1 MSKIYHLPISYRIV
15 RNLIIKALYLYYDEI
30 IVTGTENIPV
40 NGGFIFAPNHRNALM
55 DALAVVLI
63 TPKKKSTS
71 FLARADIFKN
81 KNVAKFLHF
90 SKIMPA
96 FRIRDGFENLGKNND
111 VFDQCVE
118 LLEANQALCI
128 MPEGNQELA
137 HKVRPLVK
145 GIFRVAFS
153 VQQRNKTDY
162 PLQIVPVG
170 FDYGNIIKYGKHLI
184 INIGKPIDVSDY
196 SQSYI
201 DNPPKA
207 LNEIKDELKHRLEQL
222 TIHIDSEKNH
232 DTILSAMEY
241 SHLKALRK
249 NDQRPTTLAA
259 YNMRKQL
266 ADKLCAVE
274 KELPERLE
282 ELSALTSEYKK
293 SLEKHR
299 IQYRNVD
306 NKKSAK
312 TLLLN
317 SLLLIISLPFAIVG
331 FLMNAL
337 PFFMPVWIRK
347 MLKVQFE
354 GFFSSIQFVL
364 GLILFPV
371 FYLIQSLLL
380 CYVFSISAL
389 YAPFLLVMHLTT
401 GILGF
406 KYYSMLKCTMVT
418 IRYKLI
424 PEKERKRIK
433 TIRKEIINL
442 IDKSE

>member
-1 MSKIYHLPISYRIV
+1 MYRFV
-15 RNLIIKALYLYYDEI
+15 RSSIIRALYLYYDEI
-30 IVTGTENIPV
+30 IVIGTENIPV

-55 DALAVVLI
+55 DALAAVLI
-63 TPKKKSTS
+63 TPKHKSTT

-81 KNVAKFLHF
+81 KNVAKFMRF

-96 FRIRDGFENLGKNND
+96 FRIRDGFENLGKNNE

-128 MPEGNQELA
+128 MPEGNQELP
-137 HKVRPLVK
+137 HKVRQLVK

-153 VQQRNKTDY
+153 VQQRNKTEH

-170 FDYGNIIKYGKHLI
+170 FDYGDIVKYGKHLI

-196 SQSYI
+196 SQSHI
-201 DNPPKA
+201 ENPPKA
-207 LNEIKDELKHRLEQL
+207 VNEIKDELKHRLEQL
-222 TIHIDSEKNH
+222 TLHIDSEKNYES
-232 DTILSAMEY
+232 ILSAIEY
-241 SHLKALRK
+241 SHLKMLRK
-249 NDQRPTTLAA
+249 SEQKPTTLSA

-266 ADKLCAVE
+266 ADKLCAVD
-274 KELPERLE
+274 KEQPERLE
-282 ELSALTSEYKK
+282 ELATLTSEYKN

-306 NKKSAK
+306 CKKSAK

-317 SLLLIISLPFAIVG
+317 SLLLIISFPFAMVG

-347 MLKVQFE
+347 ILKVKFE

-371 FYLIQSLLL
+371 FYLTQSLLL

-389 YAPFLLVMHLTT
+389 YIPFILVMHLIT
-401 GILGF
+401 GILCF
-406 KYYSMLKCTMVT
+406 KYYSILKCTFAS
-418 IRYKLI
+418 IRYKLL
-424 PEKERKRIK
+424 PEKERKKIK
-433 TIRKEIINL
+433 ILRNQIIEIVAQKKRN
-442 IDKSE
+442 S

>member
-15 RNLIIKALYLYYDEI
+15 RSLIIKALQLYYDEI
-30 IVTGTENIPV
+30 IVTGTENIPT

-63 TPKKKSTS
+63 TPRQKSTS
-71 FLARADIFKN
+71 FLARSDIFKN
-81 KNVAKFLHF
+81 KQVAKFLRF

-96 FRIRDGFENLGKNND
+96 FRIRDGFENLGKNNK
-111 VFDQCVE
+111 VFDECVE

-128 MPEGNQELA
+128 MPEGNQELE

-153 VQQRNKTDY
+153 VQQRNNTKY

-170 FDYGNIIKYGKHLI
+170 FDYGDIVKYGKHLI

-201 DNPPKA
+201 ENPPKA

-222 TIHIDSEKNH
+222 TLHIDSEKNH
-232 DTILSAMEY
+232 DTILLATEFSQ
-241 SHLKALRK
+241 LTVLRK
-249 NDQRPTTLAA
+249 NEQKPTTLAA
-259 YNMRKQL
+259 YNIRKQVS
-266 ADKLCAVE
+266 DNLCSIE
-274 KELPERLE
+274 KEQPKQIEK
-282 ELSALTSEYKK
+282 LSKLTSEYKK

-306 NKKSAK
+306 NKKSTK
-312 TLLLN
+312 TLLIN
-317 SLLLIISLPFAIVG
+317 SLLLTISLPFAIVG

-364 GLILFPV
+364 GLILFPF
-371 FYLIQSLLL
+371 FYLLQTFLMCNIL
-380 CYVFSISAL
+380 SISVF
-389 YAPFLLVMHLTT
+389 YAPFILIMHLIS
-401 GILGF
+401 GILCY
-406 KYYSMLKCTMVT
+406 KYYSILKCTIAS
-418 IRYKLI
+418 IRYKLLS
-424 PEKERKRIK
+424 EKERKKIK
-433 TIRKEIINL
+433 TIRNEIINTVL
-442 IDKSE
+442 I

>member
-15 RNLIIKALYLYYDEI
+15 RNLIIKALYFYYDEI
-30 IVTGTENIPV
+30 IVTGIDNIPA

-71 FLARADIFKN
+71 FLARSDIFKN

-96 FRIRDGFENLGKNND
+96 FRIRDGFENLGKNNE
-111 VFDQCVE
+111 VFDECVE

-128 MPEGNQELA
+128 MPEGNQELE

-153 VQQRNKTDY
+153 VQQRNKTIF

-170 FDYGNIIKYGKHLI
+170 FDYGSIVKYGKHLI

-196 SQSYI
+196 SPSYI
-201 DNPPKA
+201 ENAPKA

-222 TIHIDSEKNH
+222 TLHIDSEKNH
-232 DTILSAMEY
+232 DIIFSATEY
-241 SHLKALRK
+241 SYLTALRK
-249 NDQRPTTLAA
+249 SDQKPTTLAA
-259 YNMRKQL
+259 YNMRKQVS
-266 ADKLCAVE
+266 DKLCAIE
-274 KELPERLE
+274 KEQPEQIE
-282 ELSALTSEYKK
+282 ELSTLTSEYEK
-293 SLEKHR
+293 SLKKLH
-299 IQYRNVD
+299 IQFRNVD
-306 NKKSAK
+306 SEKSAK

-317 SLLLIISLPFAIVG
+317 SLLLIISFPFASIG
-331 FLMNAL
+331 FLINTL

-371 FYLIQSLLL
+371 FYLLQSLLI
-380 CYVFSISAL
+380 CHFISISVL
-389 YAPFLLVMHLTT
+389 YFPFLLITHLIT
-401 GILGF
+401 GILCL
-406 KYYSMLKCTMVT
+406 KYYSILKCTFAS
-418 IRYKLI
+418 IRYKLL
-424 PEKERKRIK
+424 PEKERKKIK
-433 TIRKEIINL
+433 TIRNEIINTVL
-442 IDKSE
+442 I